1 MTTTRNPQNH
11 ILRKRA
17 ENQGMASYTPV
28 APCSK
33 CKTSERST
41 KSNACLECDRI
52 RMRKKM
58 GVNEEKIAQVGA
70 YLLERNEPFTFTS
83 EGKEYALKV
92 ELASCPSALTPTEKQ
107 KYQVCIRKDRSGD
120 EAQKAANQLGGVIKA
135 VTEFQELYGS
145 FSSMYEAF
153 AIMSKM
159 KELEGYEIV
168 SVMLVDK
175 CNQEQLVEDY
185 EGGA

>member
-70 YLLERNEPFTFTS
+70 YLLERSEPFTFTS
-83 EGKEYALKV
+83 EGKEYTLKV
-92 ELASCPSALTPTEKQ
+92 ELASCPSALTPNEKH
-107 KYQVCIRKDRSGD
+107 KYQVRIRKDRSGD
-120 EAQKAANQLGGVIKA
+120 EVHQAAVELLGACTVIESQ
-135 VTEFQELYGS
+135 TLYGS

-159 KELEGYEIV
+159 KELEGYEII

-175 CNQEQLVEDY
+175 CNQEQLGEDY